1 LTKNDWSHFPESRG
15 HPLWFTAWWNH
26 H

>member
-1 LTKNDWSHFPESRG
+1 LSKNDWSHFPESRG